1 MSNNIINYDIKY
13 KLEKYQI
20 SRIELLKYLTNFKTP
35 NRVSE
40 ELARPLSFTR
50 RQEYFDAIEKIRKDK
65 IKNLME
71 D

>member
-1 MSNNIINYDIKY
+1 MSDVNFDIKY

-20 SRIELLKYLTNFKTP
+20 SRNELLKYLTNFKTP
-35 NRVSE
+35 NRISE
-40 ELARPLSFTR
+40 ELARPLSVVR